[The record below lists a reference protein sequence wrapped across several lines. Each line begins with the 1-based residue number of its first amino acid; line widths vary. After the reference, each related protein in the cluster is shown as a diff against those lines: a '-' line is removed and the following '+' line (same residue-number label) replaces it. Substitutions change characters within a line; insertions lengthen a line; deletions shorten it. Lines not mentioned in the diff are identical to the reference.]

1 MTRCR
6 DVTGHTASTAS
17 ARIVDANALT
27 DAQDTCDERST
38 LPDDAQ
44 ALIARTDWSRT
55 PLGAS
60 GTWPQSLRTA
70 VDIVIHSPMP
80 MLLLWGPQLTQI
92 YNNGFAMLAGSKHP
106 HAFGQ
111 PAHLIWPELQD
122 FTDPIYRAVLQGQV
136 RTYSERRFT
145 LQRQGVESDFWLDL
159 TYSPI
164 RDENTQVAGILVTA
178 IETNER
184 RRIALELQRRSE
196 ESLKAQRD
204 TEERLQLA
212 LAATDAVG
220 TWDWDIGEDRFIAD
234 AHFAQLHGIDPAHA
248 SQLPISD
255 YLQGVHPE
263 DRALIAR
270 SIKHCITHG
279 TEYAEEYRLL
289 KADGELR
296 WVFARGRCYKDHHG
310 RPVRFLGAALDLTER
325 KHTEQALR
333 QSQTELQLIINAMP
347 ILISYVDHEERFRL
361 NNAAYLDWYGLTP
374 QELYGRTIREVIG
387 EEAYFLRAPYI
398 AEALAGRPCSFSL
411 YTPHRDGSN
420 RHALMNYL
428 PRHGADGSVNGFY
441 IFVIDESERKKT
453 EEALRNL
460 NETLEERVSART
472 EQLAQA
478 NQRLQNEMFERE
490 RAEDALRHAQKME
503 AVGQLT
509 GGIAHD
515 FNNML
520 TGIIGS
526 LDLMQRYIADGR
538 ADEIGRFTEAAVS
551 SANRAAAL
559 THRLLAFSRRQSLD
573 RKTLNV
579 NELIHSLEDLIR
591 RTKGD
596 PIELTLRLADDVWPI
611 STDVSQLENAL
622 LNLVINARDAMPD
635 GGELLIETANV
646 YLDGNDITTLE
657 PVKAGDYLM
666 LAVSDNGTG
675 MTPSVRAK
683 AFDPFF
689 TTKPIG
695 QGTGLGL
702 SMIYGFAQQSGG
714 HVSLDSLPNQGTC
727 VRLYLPRLNLL
738 EPERPVV
745 ETLSAAPT
753 ATCGETVVVVEDDP
767 AVRMLVLD
775 LLKELGYLAHE
786 AADASAALP
795 LLESELRVDLL
806 VTDVGLPGMNGRQL
820 AEIARQHRPGL
831 KVLFMTGYAQKA
843 AERQGF
849 LEDGMDMVAKPFS
862 IEVLANKIRE
872 MINQTPSLEA

>member
-1 MTRCR
+1 M
-6 DVTGHTASTAS
+6 
-17 ARIVDANALT
+17 NAAPT
-27 DAQDTCDERST
+27 
-38 LPDDAQ
+38 PDDAQ
-44 ALIARTDWSRT
+44 ALIARIDWART
-55 PLGAS
+55 PLGAA

-145 LQRQGVESDFWLDL
+145 LQREGKESDFWLDL

-164 RDENTQVAGILVTA
+164 RDEDAQVAGILVTA

-234 AHFAQLHGIDPAHA
+234 AHFAQLHGIDPALA

-411 YTPHRDGSN
+411 YTPHRDGSS

-538 ADEIGRFTEAAVS
+538 AEEIGRFTEAAVS

-745 ETLSAAPT
+745 ETLNAAPT

>member
-1 MTRCR
+1 M
-6 DVTGHTASTAS
+6 
-17 ARIVDANALT
+17 NAV
-27 DAQDTCDERST
+27 
-38 LPDDAQ
+38 PGNDDAQ
-44 ALIARTDWSRT
+44 ALITRTDWSNSA
-55 PLGAS
+55 LGDA
-60 GTWPQSLRTA
+60 GQWPQSLRTA
-70 VDIVIHSPMP
+70 VDIVLHSPMP

-111 PAHLIWPELQD
+111 PAHLIWPELRD

-145 LQRQGVESDFWLDL
+145 LQRDGKDSDFWLDL

-164 RDENTQVAGILVTA
+164 RDETAQVAGILVTA

-184 RRIALELQRRSE
+184 RRIALELQQRSE
-196 ESLKAQRD
+196 DSLKAQQQ

-234 AHFAQLHGIDPAHA
+234 AHFAQLHGVDPAQA

-289 KADGELR
+289 QGDGDIR

-411 YTPHRDGSN
+411 YTPHRDGSI

-428 PRHGADGSVNGFY
+428 PRHGADGAVNGFY
-441 IFVIDESERKKT
+441 IFVIDETERKKT

-538 ADEIGRFTEAAVS
+538 ANEIGRFTEAAVS

-573 RKTLNV
+573 RKQLNV

-596 PIELTLRLADDVWPI
+596 QIELKLQLADDLWPV

-622 LNLVINARDAMPD
+622 LNLVINARDAMPE
-635 GGELLIETANV
+635 GGELLIETVNV
-646 YLDGNDITTLE
+646 YLDGSDITTLE

-675 MTPSVRAK
+675 MTPSVRSK

-714 HVSLDSLPNQGTC
+714 HVSLDSLPGQGTC
-727 VRLYLPRLNLL
+727 VRLYLPRLYAL
-738 EPERPVV
+738 EPEHPPANPV
-745 ETLSAAPT
+745 EPPAHLPS
-753 ATCGETVVVVEDDP
+753 GETVVVVEDDP

-775 LLKELGYLAHE
+775 LLKKLGYRAFE
-786 AADASAALP
+786 AEDAKSALP
-795 LLESELRVDLL
+795 LLESDLRVDLL

-820 AEIARQHRPGL
+820 AEVARQHRPGL

-849 LEDGMDMVAKPFS
+849 LEDGMDMVAKPFA
-862 IEVLANKIRE
+862 IELLASKIRT
-872 MINQTPSLEA
+872 MISQTR

>member
-1 MTRCR
+1 M
-6 DVTGHTASTAS
+6 
-17 ARIVDANALT
+17 NAAPT
-27 DAQDTCDERST
+27 H
-38 LPDDAQ
+38 DDAQ
-44 ALIARTDWSRT
+44 ALIARTDWSRS
-55 PLGAS
+55 PLGDAS
-60 GTWPQSLRTA
+60 LWPQSLRTA
-70 VDIVIHSPMP
+70 VDIVLHSPMP

-111 PAHLIWPELQD
+111 PAHLIWPELRE
-122 FTDPIYRAVLQGQV
+122 FTDPIYSAVLQGQV
-136 RTYSERRFT
+136 RSYNERRFT
-145 LQRQGVESDFWLDL
+145 LQRDGKESDFWLDL

-164 RDENTQVAGILVTA
+164 RDESAQVAGILVTA

-184 RRIALELQRRSE
+184 RRIALELQQRSE
-196 ESLKAQRD
+196 NSLKAQRE

-234 AHFAQLHGIDPAHA
+234 AHFAQLHGVDPAL
-248 SQLPISD
+248 SGKLPISD

-289 KADGELR
+289 QPDGTLR

-347 ILISYVDHEERFRL
+347 ILISYVDQEERFRL

-398 AEALAGRPCSFSL
+398 AEALAGRPCSYSL
-411 YTPHRDGSN
+411 YTPHRDGSS

-428 PRHGADGSVNGFY
+428 PRHGPDGAVNGFY
-441 IFVIDESERKKT
+441 IFVIDETERKKT

-472 EQLAQA
+472 EQLAKA

-526 LDLMQRYIADGR
+526 LDLMQRYIANGR

-573 RKTLNV
+573 RKTLDV

-596 PIELTLRLADDVWPI
+596 PIELSLNMADDVWSI

-622 LNLVINARDAMPD
+622 LNLVINARDAMPE

-646 YLDGNDITTLE
+646 YLDGTDITTLE
-657 PVKAGDYLM
+657 PVQAGDYVM
-666 LAVSDNGTG
+666 IAVSDNGSG

-714 HVSLDSLPNQGTC
+714 HVSLDSLPGQGTC
-727 VRLYLPRLNLL
+727 VRLYLPRLYAMPAQT
-738 EPERPVV
+738 EPVAEAF
-745 ETLSAAPT
+745 ETPEAIA
-753 ATCGETVVVVEDDP
+753 GETVVVVEDDP

-775 LLKELGYLAHE
+775 LLKELGYRAYE
-786 AADASAALP
+786 AEDAKSALP
-795 LLESELRVDLL
+795 VLESNVRVDLL

-831 KVLFMTGYAQKA
+831 KVLFMTGYAQNA

-849 LEDGMDMVAKPFS
+849 LEEGMDMVAKPFAL
-862 IEVLANKIRE
+862 ELLANKIRA
-872 MINQTPSLEA
+872 MIG

>member
-1 MTRCR
+1 MNATP
-6 DVTGHTASTAS
+6 TAS
-17 ARIVDANALT
+17 
-27 DAQDTCDERST
+27 
-38 LPDDAQ
+38 DAQ
-44 ALIARTDWSRT
+44 ALIARIDWASS
-55 PLGAS
+55 PLGAAS
-60 GTWPQSLRTA
+60 TWPQSLRTA

-80 MLLLWGPQLTQI
+80 MLLLWGQQLTQI
-92 YNNGFAMLAGSKHP
+92 YNDGFALLAGSKHP

-111 PAHLIWPELQD
+111 PTHLIWPELKD

-136 RTYSERRFT
+136 RTYSEQRFT
-145 LQRQGVESDFWLDL
+145 LQREGRESDFWLDL

-164 RDENTQVAGILVTA
+164 RDEAAEVAGILVTA

-184 RRIALELQRRSE
+184 RRIALELEQRSAA
-196 ESLKAQRD
+196 SLKAQRE

-220 TWDWDIGEDRFIAD
+220 TWDWDISEDRFIAD
-234 AHFAQLHGIDPAHA
+234 AHFAQLHGVDPAMA
-248 SQLPISD
+248 NQLPISE
-255 YLQGVHPE
+255 YLHGVHPQ

-279 TEYAEEYRLL
+279 SEYAEEYRLL
-289 KADGELR
+289 QTDGQMR

-310 RPVRFLGAALDLTER
+310 RPIRFLGAALDLTER

-347 ILISYVDHEERFRL
+347 ILISYVDREERFRL

-374 QELYGRTIREVIG
+374 QELYGRTILEVLG
-387 EEAYFLRAPYI
+387 EEAYALRAPHI
-398 AEALAGRPCSFSL
+398 TEALSGRPCCFSIS
-411 YTPHRDGSN
+411 TPHRDGSI
-420 RHALMNYL
+420 RQALMNYL
-428 PRHGADGSVNGFY
+428 PRHGPDGAVNGFY
-441 IFVIDESERKKT
+441 IFVIDETERKKT

-460 NETLEERVSART
+460 NETLEERVAART
-472 EQLAQA
+472 RQLADA
-478 NQRLQNEMFERE
+478 NERLQNEMFERE

-526 LDLMQRYIADGR
+526 LDLMQRYIAEGR
-538 ADEIGRFTEAAVS
+538 ASEIGRFTEAAVS

-559 THRLLAFSRRQSLD
+559 THRLLAFSRRQSLN
-573 RKTLNV
+573 RTPLNA
-579 NELIHSLEDLIR
+579 NELIHSLEDLLS

-596 PIELTLRLADDVWPI
+596 HIELKLHLAEDIWRVN
-611 STDVSQLENAL
+611 TDVSQLENAL
-622 LNLVINARDAMPD
+622 LNLVINARDAMPE
-635 GGELLIETANV
+635 GGELQIETANV
-646 YLDGNDITTLE
+646 YLDGSDITTLE
-657 PVKAGDYLM
+657 PVNAGDYVM
-666 LAVSDNGTG
+666 IAVSDNGTG
-675 MTPSVRAK
+675 MTPSVLAK

-714 HVSLDSLPNQGTC
+714 HVSLFSLPGRGTS
-727 VRLYLPRLNLL
+727 VRLYLPRLHST
-738 EPERPVV
+738 EPDKVLSPVV
-745 ETLSAAPT
+745 GEAPAAI
-753 ATCGETVVVVEDDP
+753 AGETVMLVEDDA
-767 AVRMLVLD
+767 AVRMLILD
-775 LLKELGYLAHE
+775 LLKELGYRAHE
-786 AADASAALP
+786 AEDAKGALSV
-795 LLESELRVDLL
+795 LESDLRVDLL

-831 KVLFMTGYAQKA
+831 KVLFMTGYAEIA

-849 LEDGMDMVAKPFS
+849 LEEGMDMVSKPFS
-862 IEVLANKIRE
+862 IDLLANKIRT
-872 MINQTPSLEA
+872 MIGQPN

>member
-1 MTRCR
+1 M
-6 DVTGHTASTAS
+6 
-17 ARIVDANALT
+17 NA
-27 DAQDTCDERST
+27 APS
-38 LPDDAQ
+38 PDDAQ

-145 LQRQGVESDFWLDL
+145 LQREGVESDFWLDL

-234 AHFAQLHGIDPAHA
+234 AHFAQLHGVDPAHA

-411 YTPHRDGSN
+411 YTPHRDGSS

-573 RKTLNV
+573 RKTLDV

-622 LNLVINARDAMPD
+622 LNLVINARDAMPE

-738 EPERPVV
+738 EPDRPVV

>member
-1 MTRCR
+1 M
-6 DVTGHTASTAS
+6 
-17 ARIVDANALT
+17 NAVPT
-27 DAQDTCDERST
+27 H
-38 LPDDAQ
+38 DDAQ
-44 ALIARTDWSRT
+44 ALIARTDWSRS
-55 PLGAS
+55 PLGDAS
-60 GTWPQSLRTA
+60 AWPQSLRTA
-70 VDIVIHSPMP
+70 VDIVLHSPMP

-92 YNNGFAMLAGSKHP
+92 YNNGFAMLAGHKHP

-111 PAHLIWPELQD
+111 PAHLVWPELRD
-122 FTDPIYRAVLQGQV
+122 FTDPIYSAVLQGQV

-145 LQRQGVESDFWLDL
+145 LQREGQESDFWLDL

-164 RDENTQVAGILVTA
+164 RDETAQVAGILVTA

-184 RRIALELQRRSE
+184 RRIALELKQRSE
-196 ESLKAQRD
+196 ESLKAQRES
-204 TEERLQLA
+204 EERLQLA

-234 AHFAQLHGIDPAHA
+234 SHFAQLHGVDPALA
-248 SQLPISD
+248 DQLPISA

-263 DRALIAR
+263 DRAMIAR

-289 KADGELR
+289 QPDGELR

-347 ILISYVDHEERFRL
+347 ILISYVDREERFRL

-374 QELYGRTIREVIG
+374 QELYGRTIRDVIG

-398 AEALAGRPCSFSL
+398 AEALAGRSCSFSL
-411 YTPHRDGSN
+411 YTTHRDGSN

-428 PRHGADGSVNGFY
+428 PRHGADGAVNGFY
-441 IFVIDESERKKT
+441 IFVIDETERKKT

-538 ADEIGRFTEAAVS
+538 ANEIGRFTEAAVS

-573 RKTLNV
+573 RKQLNV

-596 PIELTLRLADDVWPI
+596 PIELKLQLADDLWPV

-646 YLDGNDITTLE
+646 YLDGSDITTLE

-666 LAVSDNGTG
+666 LAVSDNGSG
-675 MTPSVRAK
+675 MTASVRSK

-714 HVSLDSLPNQGTC
+714 HVSLDSLPGQGTC
-727 VRLYLPRLNLL
+727 VRLYLPRLQGL
-738 EPERPVV
+738 ELERPA
-745 ETLSAAPT
+745 SAPIQQPAPA
-753 ATCGETVVVVEDDP
+753 ATGETVVVVEDDP

-775 LLKELGYLAHE
+775 LLRELGYQAFE
-786 AADASAALP
+786 AEDAKTALP
-795 LLESELRVDLL
+795 LLESDLRVDLL

-831 KVLFMTGYAQKA
+831 KILFMTGYAQKA

-849 LEDGMDMVAKPFS
+849 LEDGMDMVAKPFA
-862 IEVLANKIRE
+862 IELLANKIRT
-872 MINQTPSLEA
+872 MISQNP

>member
-1 MTRCR
+1 M
-6 DVTGHTASTAS
+6 
-17 ARIVDANALT
+17 NA
-27 DAQDTCDERST
+27 APS
-38 LPDDAQ
+38 PDDAQ

-145 LQRQGVESDFWLDL
+145 LQRGGVESDFWLDL

-164 RDENTQVAGILVTA
+164 RDEDTQVAGILVTA

>member
-1 MTRCR
+1 M
-6 DVTGHTASTAS
+6 
-17 ARIVDANALT
+17 NA
-27 DAQDTCDERST
+27 APS
-38 LPDDAQ
+38 PDDAQ

-55 PLGAS
+55 PLGAA

-80 MLLLWGPQLTQI
+80 MLLLWGAQLTQI

-145 LQRQGVESDFWLDL
+145 LQREGKESDFWLDL

-164 RDENTQVAGILVTA
+164 RDENAQVAGILVTA

-196 ESLKAQRD
+196 ESLKAQRN

-234 AHFAQLHGIDPAHA
+234 AHFAQLHGIDPALA

-289 KADGELR
+289 RADGELR

-374 QELYGRTIREVIG
+374 QELYGRTIRDVIG

-428 PRHGADGSVNGFY
+428 PRHGADGAVNGFY
-441 IFVIDESERKKT
+441 IFVIDETERKKT

-573 RKTLNV
+573 RKPLNV

-596 PIELTLRLADDVWPI
+596 PIDLTLRLAANVWAI

-622 LNLVINARDAMPD
+622 LNLVINARDAMPN

-646 YLDGNDITTLE
+646 YLDGSDITTLE

-714 HVSLDSLPNQGTC
+714 HVSLDSLPDQGTC

-738 EPERPVV
+738 EPEQPIV
-745 ETLSAAPT
+745 ETLSTAPAARS
-753 ATCGETVVVVEDDP
+753 GETVVVVEDDP

-795 LLESELRVDLL
+795 LLESDLRVDLL

-862 IEVLANKIRE
+862 LDVLANKIRT
-872 MINQTPSLEA
+872 MIHQTPSLEA

>member
-1 MTRCR
+1 M
-6 DVTGHTASTAS
+6 
-17 ARIVDANALT
+17 NA
-27 DAQDTCDERST
+27 APS
-38 LPDDAQ
+38 PDDAQ

-145 LQRQGVESDFWLDL
+145 LQRGGVESDFWLDL

-164 RDENTQVAGILVTA
+164 RDEDTQVAGILVTA

-234 AHFAQLHGIDPAHA
+234 AHFAQLHGIDPAYA

>member
-1 MTRCR
+1 MNSPA
-6 DVTGHTASTAS
+6 AS
-17 ARIVDANALT
+17 
-27 DAQDTCDERST
+27 E
-38 LPDDAQ
+38 AQ
-44 ALIARTDWSRT
+44 ALIARIDWANS
-55 PLGAS
+55 PLGAAS
-60 GTWPQSLRTA
+60 TWPQSLRTA

-92 YNNGFAMLAGSKHP
+92 YNDGFALLAGSKHP

-111 PAHLIWPELQD
+111 PTHQTWPELKD
-122 FTDPIYRAVLQGQV
+122 FTDPIYSAVLQGQV
-136 RTYSERRFT
+136 RTYSEQRFT
-145 LQRQGVESDFWLDL
+145 LQREGQDSDFWLDL

-164 RDENTQVAGILVTA
+164 RDESAQVAGILVTA

-184 RRIALELQRRSE
+184 RRIALELEQRSAA
-196 ESLKAQRD
+196 SLKAQRE

-234 AHFAQLHGIDPAHA
+234 AHFAQLHGIDPTMAG
-248 SQLPISD
+248 QLPISE
-255 YLQGVHPE
+255 YLHGVHPE

-289 KADGELR
+289 QPDGELR

-310 RPVRFLGAALDLTER
+310 RPIRFLGAALDLTER

-347 ILISYVDHEERFRL
+347 ILISYVDREERFRL

-374 QELYGRTIREVIG
+374 QELYGRTILEVLG
-387 EEAYFLRAPYI
+387 EEAYALRALHI
-398 AEALAGRPCSFSL
+398 AEALSGRPGCFSIS
-411 YTPHRDGSN
+411 TPHRDGSI
-420 RHALMNYL
+420 RQALMNYL
-428 PRHGADGSVNGFY
+428 PRHGADGDVNGFY
-441 IFVIDESERKKT
+441 IFVIDETERKKT
-453 EEALRNL
+453 EEALRIL
-460 NETLEERVSART
+460 NETLEERVAART
-472 EQLAQA
+472 RQLAEA
-478 NQRLQNEMFERE
+478 NERLQSEMFERE

-520 TGIIGS
+520 TGILGS
-526 LDLMQRYIADGR
+526 LDLMQRFIAEGR
-538 ADEIGRFTEAAVS
+538 TEEIGRFTEAAMS

-559 THRLLAFSRRQSLD
+559 THRLLAFSRRQSLN
-573 RKTLNV
+573 RKPLNA
-579 NELIHSLEDLIR
+579 NDLIHSLEDLLS
-591 RTKGD
+591 RTKGNH
-596 PIELTLRLADDVWPI
+596 IELQLQLAENIWRVN
-611 STDVSQLENAL
+611 TDVSQLENAL

-635 GGELLIETANV
+635 GGELRIETANA
-646 YLDGNDITTLE
+646 YLDGSEITTLE
-657 PVKAGDYLM
+657 PVNAGDYVM
-666 LAVSDNGTG
+666 IAVSDNGTG
-675 MTPSVRAK
+675 MTPSVLAK

-714 HVSLDSLPNQGTC
+714 HVSLFSLPGRGTS
-727 VRLYLPRLNLL
+727 VRLYLPRLHSTEEEK
-738 EPERPVV
+738 EPAPVV
-745 ETLSAAPT
+745 SEAPAAI
-753 ATCGETVVVVEDDP
+753 AGETVMLVEDDP

-775 LLKELGYLAHE
+775 LLNELGYRAH
-786 AADASAALP
+786 AAEDAKGALP
-795 LLESELRVDLL
+795 VLESGLRLDLL

-831 KVLFMTGYAQKA
+831 KVLFMTGYAEIA

-862 IEVLANKIRE
+862 IDLLANKIRT
-872 MINQTPSLEA
+872 MISQPG

>member
-1 MTRCR
+1 M
-6 DVTGHTASTAS
+6 
-17 ARIVDANALT
+17 NA
-27 DAQDTCDERST
+27 APS
-38 LPDDAQ
+38 PDDAQ

-145 LQRQGVESDFWLDL
+145 LQREGVESDFWLDL

-164 RDENTQVAGILVTA
+164 RDESTQVAGILVTA

-745 ETLSAAPT
+745 ETLGAAPT

>member
-1 MTRCR
+1 M
-6 DVTGHTASTAS
+6 
-17 ARIVDANALT
+17 NAVPT
-27 DAQDTCDERST
+27 H
-38 LPDDAQ
+38 DDAQ
-44 ALIARTDWSRT
+44 ALIARTDWSRS
-55 PLGAS
+55 PLGDAS
-60 GTWPQSLRTA
+60 AWPQSLRTA
-70 VDIVIHSPMP
+70 VDIVLHSPMP

-92 YNNGFAMLAGSKHP
+92 YNNGFAMLAGNKHP

-111 PAHLIWPELQD
+111 PAHLVWPELRD
-122 FTDPIYRAVLQGQV
+122 FTDPIYSAVLQGQV

-145 LQRQGVESDFWLDL
+145 LQREGQESDFWLDL

-164 RDENTQVAGILVTA
+164 RDETAQVAGILVTA

-184 RRIALELQRRSE
+184 RRIALELKQRSE
-196 ESLKAQRD
+196 ESLKAQRES
-204 TEERLQLA
+204 EERLQLA

-234 AHFAQLHGIDPAHA
+234 SHFAQLHGVDPARA
-248 SQLPISD
+248 DQLPISA

-263 DRALIAR
+263 DRAMIAR

-289 KADGELR
+289 QPDGELR

-347 ILISYVDHEERFRL
+347 ILISYVDREERFRL

-374 QELYGRTIREVIG
+374 QELYGRTIRDVIG

-398 AEALAGRPCSFSL
+398 AEALAGRSCSFSL
-411 YTPHRDGSN
+411 YTTHRDGSN

-428 PRHGADGSVNGFY
+428 PRHGADGAVNGFY
-441 IFVIDESERKKT
+441 IFVIDETERKKT

-538 ADEIGRFTEAAVS
+538 ANEIGRFTEAAVS

-573 RKTLNV
+573 RKQLNV

-596 PIELTLRLADDVWPI
+596 PIELKLQLADDLWPV

-646 YLDGNDITTLE
+646 YLDGSDITTLE

-666 LAVSDNGTG
+666 LAVSDNGSG
-675 MTPSVRAK
+675 MTASVRSK

-714 HVSLDSLPNQGTC
+714 HVSLDSLPGQGTC
-727 VRLYLPRLNLL
+727 VRLYLPRLQGL
-738 EPERPVV
+738 ELERPA
-745 ETLSAAPT
+745 SAPIQQPAPA
-753 ATCGETVVVVEDDP
+753 ATGETVVVVEDDP

-775 LLKELGYLAHE
+775 LLRELGYQAFE
-786 AADASAALP
+786 AEDAKTALP
-795 LLESELRVDLL
+795 LLESDLRVDLL

-831 KVLFMTGYAQKA
+831 KILFMTGYAQKA

-849 LEDGMDMVAKPFS
+849 LEDGMDMVAKPFA
-862 IEVLANKIRE
+862 IELLANKIRT
-872 MINQTPSLEA
+872 MINQNP

>member
-1 MTRCR
+1 MNAIP
-6 DVTGHTASTAS
+6 TGS
-17 ARIVDANALT
+17 
-27 DAQDTCDERST
+27 
-38 LPDDAQ
+38 DAQ
-44 ALIARTDWSRT
+44 ALIARLDWASS
-55 PLGAS
+55 PLGAAS
-60 GTWPQSLRTA
+60 TWPQSLRTA

-92 YNNGFAMLAGSKHP
+92 YNDGFALLAGSKHP

-111 PAHLIWPELQD
+111 PAHLIWPELKD

-136 RTYSERRFT
+136 RTYSEQLFT
-145 LQRQGVESDFWLDL
+145 LQREGRESDFWLDL

-164 RDENTQVAGILVTA
+164 RDEGARVAGILVTA

-184 RRIALELQRRSE
+184 RRIALELEQRSAA
-196 ESLKAQRD
+196 SLKAQRE

-220 TWDWDIGEDRFIAD
+220 TWDWNISEDRFIAD
-234 AHFAQLHGIDPAHA
+234 AHFAQLHGIDPSMA
-248 SQLPISD
+248 SQLPISE
-255 YLQGVHPE
+255 YLHGVHPQ

-279 TEYAEEYRLL
+279 TEYAEEYRLQQ
-289 KADGELR
+289 AGGQMR

-310 RPVRFLGAALDLTER
+310 RPIRFLGAALDLTER

-347 ILISYVDHEERFRL
+347 VLISYVDREERFRL

-374 QELYGRTIREVIG
+374 QELYGRTILEVIG
-387 EEAYFLRAPYI
+387 EEAYALRAPYI
-398 AEALAGRPCSFSL
+398 TEALSGRPCSFSIS
-411 YTPHRDGSN
+411 TPHRDGSM
-420 RHALMNYL
+420 RQALINYL
-428 PRHGADGSVNGFY
+428 PRHGADGAVNGFY
-441 IFVIDESERKKT
+441 IFVIDETERKKT
-453 EEALRNL
+453 EEALRIL
-460 NETLEERVSART
+460 NETLEERVAART
-472 EQLAQA
+472 RQLAEA
-478 NQRLQNEMFERE
+478 NERLQNEMFERE

-538 ADEIGRFTEAAVS
+538 VAEIGRFTEAAVS

-559 THRLLAFSRRQSLD
+559 THRLLAFSRRQSLN
-573 RKTLNV
+573 RKPLNP
-579 NELIHSLEDLIR
+579 NELIHSLEDLLS

-596 PIELTLRLADDVWPI
+596 HIELKLQLAENIWRV
-611 STDVSQLENAL
+611 STDLSQLENAL
-622 LNLVINARDAMPD
+622 LNLVINARDAMPN
-635 GGELLIETANV
+635 GGVLQIETANV
-646 YLDGNDITTLE
+646 YLDGSDITTLE
-657 PVKAGDYLM
+657 PVKAGDYVM
-666 LAVSDNGTG
+666 IAVSDNGTG
-675 MTPSVRAK
+675 MTPSVLAK

-714 HVSLDSLPNQGTC
+714 HVSLFSLPGRGTS
-727 VRLYLPRLNLL
+727 VRLYLPRLHSIESENI
-738 EPERPVV
+738 PSPVV
-745 ETLSAAPT
+745 GEAPAAI
-753 ATCGETVVVVEDDP
+753 AGETVMLVEDDP

-775 LLKELGYLAHE
+775 LLKELGYRAHE
-786 AADASAALP
+786 AEDAKGALP
-795 LLESELRVDLL
+795 LLESDLRVDLL

-820 AEIARQHRPGL
+820 AEIARQRRPEL
-831 KVLFMTGYAQKA
+831 KVLFMTGYAEIA

-849 LEDGMDMVAKPFS
+849 LEEGMDMVAKPFS
-862 IEVLANKIRE
+862 IDLLANKIRT
-872 MINQTPSLEA
+872 MIGQPN

>member
-1 MTRCR
+1 M
-6 DVTGHTASTAS
+6 
-17 ARIVDANALT
+17 NAV
-27 DAQDTCDERST
+27 
-38 LPDDAQ
+38 PGNDDAQ
-44 ALIARTDWSRT
+44 ALITRTDWSNSA
-55 PLGAS
+55 LGDA
-60 GTWPQSLRTA
+60 GQWPQSLRTA
-70 VDIVIHSPMP
+70 VDIVLHSPMP

-111 PAHLIWPELQD
+111 PAHLIWPELRD

-145 LQRQGVESDFWLDL
+145 LQRDGKDSDFWLDL

-164 RDENTQVAGILVTA
+164 RDETAQVAGILVTA

-184 RRIALELQRRSE
+184 RRIALELQQRSE
-196 ESLKAQRD
+196 DSLKAQQQ

-234 AHFAQLHGIDPAHA
+234 AHFAQLHGVDPAQA

-289 KADGELR
+289 QGDGDIR

-398 AEALAGRPCSFSL
+398 AEALAGRPRSFSL
-411 YTPHRDGSN
+411 YTPHRDGSI

-428 PRHGADGSVNGFY
+428 PRHGADGAVNGFY
-441 IFVIDESERKKT
+441 IFVIDETERKKT

-538 ADEIGRFTEAAVS
+538 ANEIGRFTEAAVS

-573 RKTLNV
+573 RKQLNV

-596 PIELTLRLADDVWPI
+596 QIELKLQLADDLWPV

-622 LNLVINARDAMPD
+622 LNLVINARDAMPE
-635 GGELLIETANV
+635 GGELLIETVNV
-646 YLDGNDITTLE
+646 YLDGSDITTLE

-675 MTPSVRAK
+675 MTPSVRSK

-714 HVSLDSLPNQGTC
+714 HVSLDSLPGQGTC
-727 VRLYLPRLNLL
+727 VRLYLPRLYAL
-738 EPERPVV
+738 EPEHPPANPV
-745 ETLSAAPT
+745 EPPAHLPS
-753 ATCGETVVVVEDDP
+753 GETVVVVEDDP

-775 LLKELGYLAHE
+775 LLKELGYRAFE
-786 AADASAALP
+786 AEDAKSALP
-795 LLESELRVDLL
+795 LLESDLRMDLL

-820 AEIARQHRPGL
+820 AEVARQHRPGL

-849 LEDGMDMVAKPFS
+849 LEDGMDMVAKPFA
-862 IEVLANKIRE
+862 IELLASKIRT
-872 MINQTPSLEA
+872 MISQTR

>member
-1 MTRCR
+1 M
-6 DVTGHTASTAS
+6 
-17 ARIVDANALT
+17 NAVPNT
-27 DAQDTCDERST
+27 N
-38 LPDDAQ
+38 DAQ
-44 ALIARTDWSRT
+44 ALIARTNWSRS
-55 PLGAS
+55 PLGAA

-92 YNNGFAMLAGSKHP
+92 YNNGFALLAGSKHP

-111 PAHLIWPELQD
+111 PAHQIWPELRD
-122 FTDPIYRAVLQGQV
+122 FTDPIYSAVLQGQV

-145 LQRQGVESDFWLDL
+145 LQRDGKDSDFWLDL

-164 RDENTQVAGILVTA
+164 RDESAQVAGILVTA

-184 RRIALELQRRSE
+184 RRIALELQQRSE
-196 ESLKAQRD
+196 DSLKAQRES
-204 TEERLQLA
+204 EERLQLA

-234 AHFAQLHGIDPAHA
+234 AHFAQLHGVDPALA
-248 SQLPISD
+248 GQLPISE

-263 DRALIAR
+263 DRAMIAR

-289 KADGELR
+289 QANGELR

-310 RPVRFLGAALDLTER
+310 RPMRFLGAALDLTER

-411 YTPHRDGSN
+411 YTPHRDGSQ

-428 PRHGADGSVNGFY
+428 PRHGADGAVNGFY
-441 IFVIDESERKKT
+441 IFVIDETERKKT

-526 LDLMQRYIADGR
+526 LDLMQRYIANGR
-538 ADEIGRFTEAAVS
+538 ADEIGRFTDAAVS

-573 RKTLNV
+573 RKTIDV
-579 NELIHSLEDLIR
+579 NELIRSLEDLIR

-596 PIELTLRLADDVWPI
+596 PIELKLRLADNVWSV

-675 MTPSVRAK
+675 MTPSVRSK

-714 HVSLDSLPNQGTC
+714 HVSLDSLPGQGTC
-727 VRLYLPRLNLL
+727 VRLYLPRLHAP
-738 EPERPVV
+738 EPEQPLA
-745 ETLSAAPT
+745 ETVSETPT
-753 ATCGETVVVVEDDP
+753 PATGETVVVVEDDP
-767 AVRMLVLD
+767 AVRMLVMD
-775 LLKELGYLAHE
+775 LLKELGYRAHE
-786 AADASAALP
+786 AEDARSALP
-795 LLESELRVDLL
+795 LLESDMRVDLL

-862 IEVLANKIRE
+862 IEQLAGKIRT
-872 MINQTPSLEA
+872 MISQNP

>member
-1 MTRCR
+1 MNATP
-6 DVTGHTASTAS
+6 TAS
-17 ARIVDANALT
+17 
-27 DAQDTCDERST
+27 
-38 LPDDAQ
+38 DAQ
-44 ALIARTDWSRT
+44 ALIARIDWASS
-55 PLGAS
+55 PLGAAS
-60 GTWPQSLRTA
+60 TWPQSLRTA

-80 MLLLWGPQLTQI
+80 MLLLWGQQLTQI
-92 YNNGFAMLAGSKHP
+92 YNDGFALLAGSKHP

-111 PAHLIWPELQD
+111 PTHLIWPELKD

-136 RTYSERRFT
+136 RTYSEQRFP
-145 LQRQGVESDFWLDL
+145 LQREGRESDFWLDL

-164 RDENTQVAGILVTA
+164 RDEAAEVAGILVTA

-184 RRIALELQRRSE
+184 RRIALELEQRSAA
-196 ESLKAQRD
+196 SLKAQRE

-220 TWDWDIGEDRFIAD
+220 TWDWDISEDRFIAD
-234 AHFAQLHGIDPAHA
+234 AHFAQLHGVDPAMA
-248 SQLPISD
+248 NQLPISE
-255 YLQGVHPE
+255 YLHGVHPQ

-279 TEYAEEYRLL
+279 SEYAEEYRLL
-289 KADGELR
+289 QTDGQMR

-310 RPVRFLGAALDLTER
+310 RPIRFLGAALDLTER

-347 ILISYVDHEERFRL
+347 ILISYVDREERFRL

-374 QELYGRTIREVIG
+374 QELYGRTILEVLG
-387 EEAYFLRAPYI
+387 EEAYALRAPHI
-398 AEALAGRPCSFSL
+398 TEALSGRPCCFSIS
-411 YTPHRDGSN
+411 TPHRDGSI
-420 RHALMNYL
+420 RQALMNYL
-428 PRHGADGSVNGFY
+428 PRHGPDGAVNGFY
-441 IFVIDESERKKT
+441 IFVIDETERKKT

-460 NETLEERVSART
+460 NETLEERVAART
-472 EQLAQA
+472 RQLADA
-478 NQRLQNEMFERE
+478 NERLQNEMFERE

-526 LDLMQRYIADGR
+526 LDLMQRYIAEGR
-538 ADEIGRFTEAAVS
+538 ASEIGRFTEAAVS

-559 THRLLAFSRRQSLD
+559 THRLLAFSRRQSLN
-573 RKTLNV
+573 RTPLNA
-579 NELIHSLEDLIR
+579 NELIRSLEDLLS

-596 PIELTLRLADDVWPI
+596 HIELKLQLAEDIWRVN
-611 STDVSQLENAL
+611 TDVSQLENAL
-622 LNLVINARDAMPD
+622 LNLVINARDAMPE
-635 GGELLIETANV
+635 GGELQIETANV
-646 YLDGNDITTLE
+646 YLDGSDITTLE
-657 PVKAGDYLM
+657 PVNAGDYVM
-666 LAVSDNGTG
+666 IAVSDNGTG
-675 MTPSVRAK
+675 MTPSVLAK

-714 HVSLDSLPNQGTC
+714 HVSLFSLPGRGTS
-727 VRLYLPRLNLL
+727 VRLYLPRLHST
-738 EPERPVV
+738 EPDKVLSPVV
-745 ETLSAAPT
+745 GEAPAAI
-753 ATCGETVVVVEDDP
+753 AGETVMLVEDDA
-767 AVRMLVLD
+767 AVRMLILD
-775 LLKELGYLAHE
+775 LLKELGYRAHE
-786 AADASAALP
+786 AEDAKGALP
-795 LLESELRVDLL
+795 VLESDLRVDLL

-831 KVLFMTGYAQKA
+831 KVLFMTGYAEIA

-849 LEDGMDMVAKPFS
+849 LEEGMDMVSKPFS
-862 IEVLANKIRE
+862 IDLLANKIRT
-872 MINQTPSLEA
+872 MIGQPN

>member
-1 MTRCR
+1 M
-6 DVTGHTASTAS
+6 
-17 ARIVDANALT
+17 NAVPNT
-27 DAQDTCDERST
+27 N
-38 LPDDAQ
+38 DAQ
-44 ALIARTDWSRT
+44 ALIARTDWSRS
-55 PLGAS
+55 PLGAA

-80 MLLLWGPQLTQI
+80 MLLLWGPHLTQI
-92 YNNGFAMLAGSKHP
+92 YNDGFALLAGSKHP

-111 PAHLIWPELQD
+111 PAHQIWPELRD
-122 FTDPIYRAVLQGQV
+122 FTDPIYSAVLQGQV

-145 LQRQGVESDFWLDL
+145 LQRDGQDSDFWLDL

-164 RDENTQVAGILVTA
+164 RDESAQVAGILVTA

-184 RRIALELQRRSE
+184 RRIALELQQRSE
-196 ESLKAQRD
+196 DSLKAQRES
-204 TEERLQLA
+204 EERLQLA

-234 AHFAQLHGIDPAHA
+234 AHFAQLHGVDPALA
-248 SQLPISD
+248 GQLPISE
-255 YLQGVHPE
+255 YLDGVHPE

-289 KADGELR
+289 QANGELR

-310 RPVRFLGAALDLTER
+310 RPMRFLGAALDLTER

-411 YTPHRDGSN
+411 YTPHRDGSQ

-428 PRHGADGSVNGFY
+428 PRHGADGAVNGFY
-441 IFVIDESERKKT
+441 IFVIDETERKKT

-526 LDLMQRYIADGR
+526 LDLMQRYIASGR
-538 ADEIGRFTEAAVS
+538 ADEIGRFTDAAVS

-573 RKTLNV
+573 RKTIDV

-596 PIELTLRLADDVWPI
+596 PIELKLRLADNVWSV

-675 MTPSVRAK
+675 MTPSVRSK

-714 HVSLDSLPNQGTC
+714 HVSLDSLPGQGTC
-727 VRLYLPRLNLL
+727 VRLYLPRLYAL
-738 EPERPVV
+738 EPERPVI
-745 ETLSAAPT
+745 ETVTEAPT
-753 ATCGETVVVVEDDP
+753 VATGETVVVVEDDP
-767 AVRMLVLD
+767 AVRMLVMD
-775 LLKELGYLAHE
+775 LLKELGYRAHE
-786 AADASAALP
+786 AEDAKGALP
-795 LLESELRVDLL
+795 LLESDLRVDLL
-806 VTDVGLPGMNGRQL
+806 VTDVGLPGMNGRQM

-862 IEVLANKIRE
+862 IEQLAGKIRT
-872 MINQTPSLEA
+872 MISQNP